1 MPACCR
7 EEERPEKKVMKS
19 LYVQSIAAPAAQAQ
33 GVPKAASGWQSFPC
47 RAAHQE
53 QANRTNIPT
62 LWISGGLSQT
72 WPLEIQSRGFFFL
85 CVCVRL
91 NSMVRQACPYRSW
104 ALKMCLCHDRNPLIS
119 SAVNIKQIWEGNRTM
134 LWLARLNLSYI
145 MRQWCRTVPTPD
157 PSKSQVQEPSGWYR
171 GSHSWTWSLRR
182 ALEFSWNPA

>member
-1 MPACCR
+1 MLQRGREAWKKSNEVTLCTEHCCSSCSSTR
-7 EEERPEKKVMKS
+7 S
-19 LYVQSIAAPAAQAQ
+19 SQSSFWLAEFPMQ
-33 GVPKAASGWQSFPC
+33 GSPPGTGKQDKHTHFVD
-47 RAAHQE
+47 
-53 QANRTNIPT
+53 
-62 LWISGGLSQT
+62 LWGFKPDMALGNTKQGI
-72 WPLEIQSRGFFFL
+72 FFFV
-85 CVCVRL
+85 CVCARL